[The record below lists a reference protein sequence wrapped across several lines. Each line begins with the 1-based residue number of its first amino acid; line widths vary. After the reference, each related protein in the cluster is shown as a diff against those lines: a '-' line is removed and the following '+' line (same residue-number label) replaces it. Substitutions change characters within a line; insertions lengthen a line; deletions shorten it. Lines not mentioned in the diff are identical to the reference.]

1 MADRSVRTAWSA
13 DADAIGAVQVDGWR
27 EAYADLLPAA
37 ALAELDAAEFAR
49 AWRTAVERPPSAR
62 HRVLVALEGP
72 EVVGFAATA
81 PSEDPDA
88 DPSADGELLALHVR
102 GDARGQGHG
111 SRLVSA
117 AADTLRADGF
127 VRALTWL
134 VANDDALRAFLT
146 DAGWAADG
154 AHRRLDLAGD
164 GSTVVAQVRL
174 HTDLRQEGTGA

>member
-13 DADAIGAVQVDGWR
+13 DAHAIGTVQVDAWR

-37 ALAELDAAEFAR
+37 ALAELDATDFAG
-49 AWRTAVERPPSAR
+49 AWRAAVERPPSAR

-81 PSEDPDA
+81 PSEDLDA
-88 DPSADGELLALHVR
+88 DPATDGEVLALHVR
-102 GDARGQGHG
+102 HGARGEGHG
-111 SRLVSA
+111 SRLLSA
-117 AADTLRADGF
+117 VADTLRADGF
-127 VRALTWL
+127 TRALTWL
-134 VANDDALRAFLT
+134 VASDDELRAFLT

-174 HTDLRQEGTGA
+174 HTDLREEGA